1 MTMKNATFLLCIAA
15 IGLSSCKTMQQPM
28 TTTAQFPAFS
38 NEGHRGGRGLMP
50 ENTIPAMQHAIDI
63 GVTTLEMDTHIT
75 KDQEVVVTHDDYLSP
90 AFMLDPQGLEIPKS
104 DARKYAVFQMDYAA
118 LKQFDLGSKY
128 YEAFPQQ
135 KKMKSYIPRLGELIE
150 AVQQYLKETGKKQ
163 VFYNIETKCSPEGDG
178 SLNPDPETFVKLL
191 MEVIEKKGI
200 QPFVVIQS
208 FDKRTLQVL
217 HKKYP
222 KVKTSYLVA
231 NKKSFEEN
239 IADLG
244 FNPFIL
250 SPMYQMVNV
259 ELVKKCHEQ
268 QIKVIPWTVNTAK
281 EIAELKALNVDG
293 IISDYPDLLVH

>member
-128 YEAFPQQ
+128 YETFPQQ

-178 SLNPDPETFVKLL
+178 LLNPDPETFVKLL

>member
-1 MTMKNATFLLCIAA
+1 
-15 IGLSSCKTMQQPM
+15 MQQPM
-28 TTTAQFPAFS
+28 TNTTAQFPAFS

-50 ENTIPAMQHAIDI
+50 ENTIPAMYHAIDL
-63 GVTTLEMDTHIT
+63 GMTTLEMDTHIT

-90 AFMLDPQGLEIPKS
+90 AFMLDPQGQEIPKS
-104 DARKYAVFQMDYAA
+104 DGRKYAVFQMDYDA

-128 YEAFPQQ
+128 YEAFPRQ
-135 KKMKSYIPRLGELIE
+135 KKMKCYIPGLGELID

-178 SLNPDPETFVKLL
+178 LLNPDPETFVRLL
-191 MEVIEKKGI
+191 MEVIEKKEI

-208 FDKRTLQVL
+208 FDRRTLQIL

-222 KVKTSYLVA
+222 KIKTSYLVA

-250 SPMYQMVNV
+250 SPMCQMVNA

-281 EIAELKALNVDG
+281 EIMELKALNVDG
-293 IISDYPDLLVH
+293 IISDYPDLLIH

>member
-1 MTMKNATFLLCIAA
+1 MTMKNTTFLLCIAA
-15 IGLSSCKTMQQPM
+15 IGLSSCKTIQQPM

-50 ENTIPAMQHAIDI
+50 ENTIPAMQYAIDL
-63 GVTTLEMDTHIT
+63 GMTTLEMDTHIT
-75 KDQEVVVTHDDYLSP
+75 KDQEVAVTHDDYLSP
-90 AFMLDPQGLEIPKS
+90 AFMLDPQGQEIPKS

-128 YEAFPQQ
+128 YDAFPQQ

-178 SLNPDPETFVKLL
+178 FLNPDPETFVKLL

-244 FNPFIL
+244 FKPFIL
-250 SPMYQMVNV
+250 SPMYQMVNA

-268 QIKVIPWTVNTAK
+268 QIKVIPWTVNTPK
-281 EIAELKALNVDG
+281 EITELKALNVDG

>member
-1 MTMKNATFLLCIAA
+1 MTMKNTTFLLCIAA
-15 IGLSSCKTMQQPM
+15 IGLSSCKTIQQPM

-50 ENTIPAMQHAIDI
+50 ENTIPAMQYAIDL
-63 GVTTLEMDTHIT
+63 GMTTLEMDTHIT

-90 AFMLDPQGLEIPKS
+90 AFMLDPQGQEIPKS

-128 YEAFPQQ
+128 YDAFPQQ

-150 AVQQYLKETGKKQ
+150 AVQQYLKKTGKKQ

-178 SLNPDPETFVKLL
+178 FLNPDPETFVKLL

-244 FNPFIL
+244 FKPFIL
-250 SPMYQMVNV
+250 SPMYQMVNA

-268 QIKVIPWTVNTAK
+268 QIKVIPWTVNTPK
-281 EIAELKALNVDG
+281 EITELKALNVDG